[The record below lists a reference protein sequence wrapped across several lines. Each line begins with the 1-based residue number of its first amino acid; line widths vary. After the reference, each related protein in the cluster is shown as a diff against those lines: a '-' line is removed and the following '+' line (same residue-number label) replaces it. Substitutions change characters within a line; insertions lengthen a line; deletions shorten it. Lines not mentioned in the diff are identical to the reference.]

1 MPPVRRK
8 NSTARQGAESV
19 NEPSLNDLR
28 QQCRDKGLSDQGR
41 KNTLIARL
49 QQHASTSSSESCNVN
64 TATGAAIRVGTI
76 SQSEQPTIETI
87 STPLE
92 NSSESPLLNN
102 AQLAHIQSII
112 TQTVQQSV
120 NDIAT
125 NAARAAVQAMAS
137 TPVPTPT
144 SDAHQSEL
152 LDNATAILQTGPEM
166 QHGSPPILPAPTTCL
181 PYGKSFHDVPA
192 SYVKKIQSGEFFE
205 LSKLLPKNLFNATDE
220 QPVML
225 TLENSVI
232 KVKPANQS
240 TTTVT
245 DIEQWTTA
253 FTTYMSVF
261 THAFP
266 NRTQELLQYMSIIRH
281 AAHRHKGVGWCIYDV
296 KFRRKAALDQSINW
310 SELDQQLWL
319 ILQYTKLPSKRNTLF
334 STMDPNIIP
343 PRGPQG
349 ASAGTSIGPVM

>member
-8 NSTARQGAESV
+8 NSTARQRAESV

-76 SQSEQPTIETI
+76 SRSEQPTTETI

-144 SDAHQSEL
+144 SDAHQSEPL
-152 LDNATAILQTGPEM
+152 LDNATAILQTGTEM

-205 LSKLLPKNLFNATDE
+205 LSKLLPKNLLNTTDE

-232 KVKPANQS
+232 KLSQ
-240 TTTVT
+240 
-245 DIEQWTTA
+245 Q
-253 FTTYMSVF
+253 
-261 THAFP
+261 
-266 NRTQELLQYMSIIRH
+266 
-281 AAHRHKGVGWCIYDV
+281 
-296 KFRRKAALDQSINW
+296 INP
-310 SELDQQLWL
+310 Q
-319 ILQYTKLPSKRNTLF
+319 LPSL
-334 STMDPNIIP
+334 I
-343 PRGPQG
+343 
-349 ASAGTSIGPVM
+349 